1 MDVHI
6 SPLCV
11 LYKHVCI
18 ALLADFYLVCISV
31 FAPLVLFIYS
41 NLCSPLWEQPKADF
55 SLFFVEINDLF
66 STTPPLKPVTFV
78 PQMRD
83 SCHFRKAGVQ

>member
-11 LYKHVCI
+11 LYKRVCI

-41 NLCSPLWEQPKADF
+41 
-55 SLFFVEINDLF
+55 DL
-66 STTPPLKPVTFV
+66 SSVGTT
-78 PQMRD
+78 
-83 SCHFRKAGVQ
+83 

>member
-55 SLFFVEINDLF
+55 HLFFVEINDLF
-66 STTPPLKPVTFV
+66 RTTPP
-78 PQMRD
+78 
-83 SCHFRKAGVQ
+83 